1 MHTMGFSLSIV
12 ALAGLLSAC
21 SAHSPD
27 AAVIAPSGV
36 AMSPSSAP
44 SRAKSSTAPPVS
56 AENACALLS
65 DDDIRSFFP
74 KAASGKRNT
83 GSLEYGFDRCAW
95 ETPTGQIGVEVVT
108 KVEADAFENE
118 LRGELTGVVDP
129 TIEGAADQIVFQ
141 PIVGIGDH
149 AIAILE
155 KAEKQRGLLSDVAL
169 IAIQRGHRMAVLMV
183 HEASSDA
190 PLPTL
195 DSLESLGRKLA
206 ARL

>member
-1 MHTMGFSLSIV
+1 MNTTGFSMSMV

-27 AAVIAPSGV
+27 AAVTAPSD
-36 AMSPSSAP
+36 AALSPSSAP
-44 SRAKSSTAPPVS
+44 SKVKSSTAPTVS
-56 AENACALLS
+56 AENACSLLS
-65 DDDIRSFFP
+65 DDDIHSLFP

-83 GSLEYGFDRCAW
+83 TSLEYGIDRCAW
-95 ETPTGQIGVEVVT
+95 ETPTGQIGVEVT
-108 KVEADAFENE
+108 KVEPDAFENE

-129 TIEGAADQIVFQ
+129 TIEGAADRIAFQ
-141 PIVGIGDH
+141 SIAGIGDH

-155 KAEKQRGLLSDVAL
+155 KANAQRGVLSDVAL
-169 IAIQRGHRMAVLMV
+169 LAIQRGHRMAVLMV

-195 DSLESLGRKLA
+195 DALEALGRKLA
-206 ARL
+206 PRL